1 MPTTNKRINL
11 TVPAHIYE
19 RIDSYKATNGIA
31 SDAAACLQLIVR
43 QLDGMDNAAKMM
55 DMVSRFKPDE
65 LEALSRLGVQ
75 EITRLKENKTE

>member
-19 RIDSYKATNGIA
+19 RIDTYKAKNGIA

-43 QLDGMDNAAKMM
+43 QLDGMDNADKMM
-55 DMVSRFKPDE
+55 QMVMRFTPEE
-65 LEALSRLGVQ
+65 LQKISTLGVQ
-75 EITRLKENKTE
+75 EINRLREKNVE